1 MTRQEALNLNW
12 NHFVVNQ
19 KPKCEDLASNTCQ
32 YSHQGNCCAVGVLL
46 SPSLRRHLSDKL
58 FPVEEMWAELEGTEH
73 LAEYQRLEADL
84 GLDFLEYL
92 QLCHDS
98 VITNPNTLAL
108 RSPDLNPQPVQFQ
121 KALQMVI
128 SRFGLDPVA

>member
-19 KPKCEDLASNTCQ
+19 KPKCEDRASNTCQ

-46 SPSLRRHLSDKL
+46 SPSLRQHLAGQL
-58 FPVEEMWAELEGTEH
+58 FPVEEMRAELEGTEH
-73 LAEYQRLEADL
+73 LAEYQALEAAL

-92 QLCHDS
+92 QMCHDS
-98 VITNPNTLAL
+98 VITNPDTLAL
-108 RSPDLNPQPVQFQ
+108 RSPELNPQPVQFQ
-121 KALQMVI
+121 KALWMVI
-128 SRFGLDPVA
+128 GRFGLEPAV